1 MSQWVYAA
9 ASSKVRHGPSPSA
22 GSECEPTPELS
33 RGGALILVLLSS
45 FGLWALIWATVS
57 LLAAYGLR

>member
-1 MSQWVYAA
+1 MSQGVYAA
-9 ASSKVRHGPSPSA
+9 ASYKVRHGPLPSA
-22 GSECEPTPELS
+22 GSECEPTVEMS

-57 LLAAYGLR
+57 LLAVYGLR